1 MNLPPVSAEVVAT
14 VLDGLPQ
21 RLRKRVDAALNRAST
36 WTSSTVESQ
45 WTVTVDDDT
54 TLVFTLRD
62 GVLTS
67 ADDLTCTC
75 LLAPKCLHRAVAVS
89 VAPAVAVAV
98 AVATDAPVSTAE
110 LSPEGLAAAEL
121 LWEAASAVLRAGVS
135 GSGTVV
141 QASLLRAVHTAR
153 LAGLYRASSVALRV
167 VAGVRAAH
175 ARSSDFHRATMTAD
189 LSELLLVCHQLRT
202 GVGDVAAL
210 RGTARREYRPV
221 GSLRLY
227 GLFTER
233 VVASSGYAG
242 VVTHLVD
249 ADGVLWT
256 VNAVTPGGSVAGAL
270 DGPVAIGESGLT
282 HRTSGRSGLLL
293 SAATASADHRLG
305 AGTNVRAV
313 AAEGVA
319 WTSPPVSSLWAEP
332 LDDQVRRAFSSS
344 DSLLFLSGS
353 VVGST
358 GGALRL
364 AVDDRFVDLV
374 GSCDTSWDNL
384 GLLASLTAKRL
395 LVIARLLRDRPS
407 TAEALAVSGDIT
419 LPSSFEGRV
428 NVTLDRLQRSH
439 VDNPRRMA
447 TATPASARSPVEL
460 LERWLHRAT
469 LGGRKMPMITSTAAD
484 QARLTRLGLTGTA
497 QLLGALEKAARDE
510 RRDAFGRLVAR
521 TDDEFV
527 LAWLRGCVHA
537 AEFTRSVAAT
547 RW

>member
-1 MNLPPVSAEVVAT
+1 MTLPPVSAAVVAT

-21 RLRKRVDAALNRAST
+21 RLRKRVDAALDKAST
-36 WTSSTVESQ
+36 WTSSTVDSKC
-45 WTVTVDDDT
+45 TVVVDDDT
-54 TLVFTLRD
+54 TLVFTLQD
-62 GVLTS
+62 GILAS

-98 AVATDAPVSTAE
+98 PAELPVSAVE
-110 LSPEGLAAAEL
+110 LSPEALAAAGL
-121 LWEAASAVLRAGVS
+121 LWEAASTVLQAGVS
-135 GSGTVV
+135 GSGAVV

-153 LAGLYRASSVALRV
+153 LAGLYRASTVALRV
-167 VAGVRAAH
+167 VAGIRAAH
-175 ARSSDFHRATMTAD
+175 ARSSEFHRATMTAD
-189 LSELLLVCHQLRT
+189 LSELLLVCHQLRS
-202 GVGDVAAL
+202 GVGDVALL
-210 RGTARREYRPV
+210 RGTARREYRPI

-249 ADGVLWT
+249 ADGQLWT

-270 DGPVAIGESGLT
+270 DGPVAIGESGLS
-282 HRTSGRSGLLL
+282 HRTLGRSGLLL

-313 AAEGVA
+313 AAEGVP
-319 WTSPPVSSLWAEP
+319 WTSPPVSTLWQEP
-332 LDDQVRRAFSSS
+332 LEDQVRRAFTSSNE
-344 DSLLFLSGS
+344 LLFLSGT

-364 AVDDRFVDLV
+364 AVDDRVVDLV
-374 GSCDTSWDNL
+374 GSCEISWDNL
-384 GLLASLTAKRL
+384 GLLASLTDKRL
-395 LVIARLLRDRPS
+395 LVVARLLRSQPS
-407 TAEALAVSGDIT
+407 TAVALAVSGDVT
-419 LPSSFEGRV
+419 LPSAFDGRV
-428 NVTLDRLQRSH
+428 NMDLDRLQRSH
-439 VDNPRRMA
+439 VDSPQR
-447 TATPASARSPVEL
+447 TISTSPSTVQSPVEL

-510 RRDAFGRLVAR
+510 RRDAFGRLVSR

-537 AEFTRSVAAT
+537 AEFTRSVAST

>member
-1 MNLPPVSAEVVAT
+1 MTLPPVSAAVVAT
-14 VLDGLPQ
+14 VLDALPQ
-21 RLRKRVDAALNRAST
+21 RLRKRVDAALDKAST
-36 WTSSTVESQ
+36 WTSSTVESKC
-45 WTVTVDDDT
+45 TVVVDDDT
-54 TLVFTLRD
+54 TLVFTLQD
-62 GVLTS
+62 GVLAS

-98 AVATDAPVSTAE
+98 AVGPEPPVSTVSLSAE
-110 LSPEGLAAAEL
+110 ALTAAGL
-121 LWEAASAVLRAGVS
+121 LWEAASAVLQAGVS
-135 GSGTVV
+135 GSGAVV

-153 LAGLYRASSVALRV
+153 LAGLYRASTVALRV
-167 VAGVRAAH
+167 VAGIRAAH
-175 ARSSDFHRATMTAD
+175 ARSSEFHRATMTAD
-189 LSELLLVCHQLRT
+189 LSELLLVCHQLRS
-202 GVGDVAAL
+202 GVGDVASL
-210 RGTARREYRPV
+210 RGTARREYRPI

-249 ADGVLWT
+249 ADGQLWT
-256 VNAVTPGGSVAGAL
+256 VNAVTPGGSVSGAL
-270 DGPVAIGESGLT
+270 DGPVAIGESGLS
-282 HRTSGRSGLLL
+282 HRALGRSGLLL

-313 AAEGVA
+313 AAEGA
-319 WTSPPVSSLWAEP
+319 PWTSPPASLLWRP
-332 LDDQVRRAFSSS
+332 LEDQISRAFTSSNE
-344 DSLLFLSGS
+344 LLFLSGT

-364 AVDDRFVDLV
+364 EVENRFVDLV

-384 GLLASLTAKRL
+384 GLLASLTDKRL
-395 LVIARLLRDRPS
+395 WVVARLLRDQPS
-407 TAEALAVSGDIT
+407 TAVALAVSGDVT
-419 LPSSFEGRV
+419 PPSSFNGRV
-428 NVTLDRLQRSH
+428 NLTLDRLQRSH
-439 VDNPRRMA
+439 VDSPHQMLSTSTE
-447 TATPASARSPVEL
+447 TAQSPVEL

-469 LGGRKMPMITSTAAD
+469 LGGRKMPMITSTVAD
-484 QARLTRLGLTGTA
+484 QARLTRLGLTATA

-510 RRDAFGRLVAR
+510 QRDAFGRLVSR

-537 AEFTRSVAAT
+537 AEFTRSVAST